1 MGNTILGCRLSY
13 FNNSNIELY
22 KLKGIYLSKVVDVYD
37 GDTVTVVLYN
47 KGDFEKHKLRLNG
60 IDTPELKPKKDIENR
75 EDEIEK
81 AKDAKEFLSNQIL
94 NKIVNLN
101 LIGYD
106 KYGRLLGNI
115 IYNNIDINKLMITNG
130 YAKSYDGGK
139 KN

>member
-37 GDTVTVVLYN
+37 GDTITVVLYN

-94 NKIVNLN
+94 NKIVN
-101 LIGYD
+101 
-106 KYGRLLGNI
+106 
-115 IYNNIDINKLMITNG
+115 
-130 YAKSYDGGK
+130 
-139 KN
+139 